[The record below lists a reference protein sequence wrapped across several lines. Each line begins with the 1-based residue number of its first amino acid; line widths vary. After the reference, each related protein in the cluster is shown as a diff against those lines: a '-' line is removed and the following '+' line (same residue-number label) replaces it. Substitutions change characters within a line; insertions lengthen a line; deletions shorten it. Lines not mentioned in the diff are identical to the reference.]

1 MDSNRII
8 KEYLPMLRLVQLPD
22 STPGKLYLSAMPG
35 YHSPFEED
43 ARLISDFDINQV
55 FCLAPFPEIKVK
67 APEYAVA
74 IRADALPWKWLGF
87 PVEDFDAPAD
97 RVRFL
102 AMARDIADRLRS
114 GEHLLIHCAAGIG
127 RTGML
132 AALVLMI
139 LGLDRSEA
147 LVRVN
152 AAGGS
157 PESPS
162 QQAFLIWA
170 ASALSGSANGGETG

>member
-1 MDSNRII
+1 
-8 KEYLPMLRLVQLPD
+8 MLRLVQLPE

-35 YHSPFEED
+35 YYSSFEED
-43 ARLISDFDINQV
+43 ARLISDFDISQV
-55 FCLAPFPEIKVK
+55 FCLATFPEIKMK
-67 APEYAVA
+67 APEYATA
-74 IRADALPWKWLGF
+74 IRADALPWQWLGF
-87 PVEDFDAPAD
+87 PVEDYDAPDD

-102 AMARDIADRLRS
+102 EMARSIADRLRD

-132 AALVLMI
+132 AALVLMV
-139 LGLDRSEA
+139 LGVERSDA
-147 LVRVN
+147 LIRVN
-152 AAGGS
+152 AAGGN

-170 ASALSGSANGGETG
+170 ASALSGGPNNGETG